1 MAHVRP
7 ILPHPR
13 AVPIRPGLPN
23 HQAVPMRQ
31 LGIRQQAAPI
41 RPLVIHHQRNPRIPT
56 LRRLPV
62 AVKRTLP
69 QYLPVL
75 QPPIFPG
82 LSNFDD
88 EEEEYYEEEV
98 LNYPTVGL
106 IDQHKIT
113 TQQLPHRVPTS
124 MSLQNHH
131 RQLTRRV
138 KPNHPPSFN
147 RLINLV

>member
-1 MAHVRP
+1 MAHARP
-7 ILPHPR
+7 ILPYPR
-13 AVPIRPGLPN
+13 AVPIRPGLQN
-23 HQAVPMRQ
+23 HQPVPMRP
-31 LGIRQQAAPI
+31 LGVRHQTAPI
-41 RPLVIHHQRNPRIPT
+41 RPLVIHHQHTSRIPT
-56 LRRLPV
+56 LRRPPV

-98 LNYPTVGL
+98 WNYPTVGL

-113 TQQLPHRVPTS
+113 TQQLRHRVPTV
-124 MSLQNHH
+124 MLLQNHP

-138 KPNHPPSFN
+138 KPNHPPSSN
-147 RLINLV
+147 YKR